1 MTTHTH
7 ANTLTHSI
15 TPLLQQVWLATT
27 YVQVYAFLSMLNTAL
42 RCQKH
47 ENAWAIKA
55 PVWPL
60 FAVFAGEFLAIGGA
74 LFWVGRFGFDNWAQ
88 NLLSVLASAAL
99 AIYALWPMVSMQV
112 STAVTSSSSTISSV
126 GSISVIILAFM
137 LC

>member
-1 MTTHTH
+1 MHCI
-7 ANTLTHSI
+7 SS
-15 TPLLQQVWLATT
+15 LQQVWLATT

-60 FAVFAGEFLAIGGA
+60 FAVFVGEFLAIGGA
-74 LFWVGRFGFDNWAQ
+74 LFWVGRFGFDHWSQ

-112 STAVTSSSSTISSV
+112 STTTKHDFIVTSSGGNRSSTQSV
-126 GSISVIILAFM
+126 
-137 LC
+137 